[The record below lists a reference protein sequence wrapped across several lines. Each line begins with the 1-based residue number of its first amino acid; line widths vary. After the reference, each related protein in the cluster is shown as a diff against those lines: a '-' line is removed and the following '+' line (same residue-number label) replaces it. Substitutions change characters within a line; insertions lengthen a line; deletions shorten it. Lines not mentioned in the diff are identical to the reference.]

1 MYNRKLLVSSHAPF
15 WHDGSSITLK
25 NYNIMLATLPA
36 VIFGIIQYGAP
47 ALGVLALSVS
57 CAMLWELLMSL
68 LMKRP
73 VSIGDG
79 SAALI
84 GLLFGMLMPAATPWW
99 ATQSRTTAM
108 GCFST
113 RAEAIRWPATPLR
126 QTIFGASV

>member
-1 MYNRKLLVSSHAPF
+1 MNNRKLLVSSHAPF

-57 CAMLWELLMSL
+57 CAMLWELLMNI

-84 GLLFGMLMPAATPWW
+84 GLLFGMLMPAALHVAGKMMQKVTL
-99 ATQSRTTAM
+99 
-108 GCFST
+108 
-113 RAEAIRWPATPLR
+113 PANWDKLVTKYKDIVPKHLR
-126 QTIFGASV
+126 Y